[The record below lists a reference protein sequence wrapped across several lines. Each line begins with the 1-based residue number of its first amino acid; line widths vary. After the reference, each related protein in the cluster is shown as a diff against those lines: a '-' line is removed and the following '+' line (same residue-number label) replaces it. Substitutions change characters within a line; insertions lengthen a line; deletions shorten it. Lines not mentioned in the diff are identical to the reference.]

1 MKTKRLFA
9 VVACVLLVV
18 TLLCFFLPMDVKA
31 SGRSGGPDSF
41 GYTFA
46 DSNTPGGPT
55 YDWIEISG
63 TGTDVLSN
71 SDDAVSSATALGF
84 FFNFYG
90 TDYSSIAIANNG
102 LLFAAG
108 TIYQYHNDPITQSS
122 GVHGFLAPLR
132 NTGLP
137 DAHVA

>member
-1 MKTKRLFA
+1 
-9 VVACVLLVV
+9 
-18 TLLCFFLPMDVKA
+18 MDVKA

-63 TGTDVLSN
+63 TGTEVLSN

-84 FFNFYG
+84 LFNFYG
-90 TDYSSIAIANNG
+90 TDYSSIAIAKNG

>member
-63 TGTDVLSN
+63 TGTEVLSN

-90 TDYSSIAIANNG
+90 PTTAASLSQTMGCFSQRALSISTTMI
-102 LLFAAG
+102 
-108 TIYQYHNDPITQSS
+108 
-122 GVHGFLAPLR
+122 R
-132 NTGLP
+132 
-137 DAHVA
+137 